1 MSKNSFRGSA
11 AGALLLG
18 TLVASPAVADG
29 TPTETGSETAKR
41 ADKLAGEAAQ
51 AVERGDLERSRTLF
65 HESMLLKSSYD
76 TMGNLGAVE
85 LALKRYRDCAEHL
98 AASLRDYPPTAS
110 EASKNATLEKLGE
123 CRSHVA
129 SLKLDIHPVGTQI
142 TVDGAAAGS
151 SPLRD
156 ALFVEPGPHVVRF
169 THAGHQPAEQTLE
182 AKAGTE
188 RDLRVTLAPV
198 VEAARAPIWPI
209 VVGSLGTAAL
219 VGVGIGVH
227 FAAVTAEKEGDAL
240 AEDLRAAKKVCPADC
255 GALIEQYDSASA
267 IRNAATGLF
276 IGSGVAL
283 AGTAAYYFVFRPT
296 RVRQQTAWVPLFDGQ
311 NVGLLM
317 RSEF

>member
-1 MSKNSFRGSA
+1 MSKKSIHSSA
-11 AGALLLG
+11 AAALLVG
-18 TLVASPAVADG
+18 TLAASPAAADG
-29 TPTETGSETAKR
+29 TRPETAAEIAKR
-41 ADKLAGEAAQ
+41 ADRLASEAEH

-65 HESMLLKSSYD
+65 HESMLLKPSYD
-76 TMGNLGAVE
+76 TTGNLGAVE
-85 LALKRYRDCAEHL
+85 LALKRYRDCAAHL
-98 AASLRDYPPTAS
+98 AASLREYPPTAS
-110 EASKNATLEKLGE
+110 EASKNPTLEKLGE

-151 SPLRD
+151 SPLKD
-156 ALFVEPGPHVVRF
+156 PMFVEPGAHVLRF
-169 THAGHQPAEQTLE
+169 THVGHEPTEQRLD

-188 RDLRVTLAPV
+188 RDLRVSLAPV
-198 VEAARAPIWPI
+198 IEAARAPIWPV

-227 FAAVTAEKEGDAL
+227 FAAVSAQQNGDAM
-240 AEDLRAAKKVCPADC
+240 AADLKAAKKVCPQDC
-255 GALIEQYDSASA
+255 GELDAQYKSASA
-267 IRNAATGLF
+267 MRNAATGLF

-296 RVRQQTAWVPLFDGQ
+296 GARQQTAWIPLFDGQ
-311 NVGLLM
+311 DAGLLM